1 MIGTPTLV
9 LIAVGLAMDA
19 LAVAIATSIVLRAVS
34 GRQVFRLAFHFGLF
48 QFLMPIVGW
57 AAGRS
62 VAGVMAH
69 WDHWIAF
76 GLLAFIGGKAIYD
89 AVTKPAE
96 DARQGDP
103 TRGLSLVLLSL
114 ATSIDALAVGVSFA
128 MLGVQIWYPSLI
140 IGLVTGSITTA
151 GMLLGSRLGRHFG
164 QHVEILGGLV
174 LIGIGVKI
182 VVQHLIAP

>member
-9 LIAVGLAMDA
+9 LIAIGLAMDA
-19 LAVAIATSIVLRAVS
+19 LAVAIATSAVLREIS

-48 QFLMPIVGW
+48 QFLMPIIGW
-57 AAGRS
+57 FAGRS
-62 VAGVMAH
+62 IAGSMAT

-76 GLLAFIGGKAIYD
+76 GLLAFVGGKAIYE
-89 AVTKPAE
+89 AVHEQDGPA
-96 DARQGDP
+96 RRGDP
-103 TRGLSLVLLSL
+103 TRGLSLVFLSL
-114 ATSIDALAVGVSFA
+114 ATSIDALAVGLSFA
-128 MLGVQIWYPSLI
+128 MLGVRIWYASLI
-140 IGLVTGSITTA
+140 IGCITGTITTG

-182 VVQHLIAP
+182 VAQHLITA

>member
-9 LIAVGLAMDA
+9 LIAIGLAMDA
-19 LAVAIATSIVLRAVS
+19 LAVAIATSAVLRAVS

-57 AAGRS
+57 LVGRS
-62 VAGVMAH
+62 VADFMAS
-69 WDHWIAF
+69 WDHWVAF
-76 GLLAFIGGKAIYD
+76 ALLAFVGGKAIYE
-89 AVTKPAE
+89 AVAKRDDHAH
-96 DARQGDP
+96 RGDP
-103 TRGLSLVLLSL
+103 TRGLSLIVLSL

-128 MLGVQIWYPSLI
+128 MLGVQIWYASLI
-140 IGLVTGSITTA
+140 IGCVTGTITTA

-164 QHVEILGGLV
+164 QEIEILGGLV

-182 VVQHLIAP
+182 VVQHFTAA